1 MNLNKHAFSVQFK
14 SKYKNLQNTC
24 SMQKYRKL
32 LTVTFSI

>member
-14 SKYKNLQNTC
+14 SKYKNLQNAC

-32 LTVTFSI
+32 LAVIFSV